1 MLFGVF
7 DGHGG
12 PACGQVVA
20 KRLLDYT
27 AASLLPKD
35 VLQKIAKE
43 KLVEKVINEMLETYN
58 DRFDVVEDLYHLYIK
73 SFEEYLKYL
82 IEHQEDD
89 FVMEKALVNAFLHL
103 DEDISR
109 EAKLGR
115 PQPTRTNIGLV
126 SAQLNELESLY
137 SKTLSVAL
145 SGAVAC
151 VAHVDREHLH
161 VASCGDCRA
170 VLGVWNSESETWV
183 AQPLSTEHNTE
194 NAAEVA
200 RIVSEHPDTERDTVI
215 RNDRL
220 LGQLA
225 PLRAFGDVR

>member
-35 VLQKIAKE
+35 VLQKISKE
-43 KLVEKVINEMLETYN
+43 KLMEKVINQMLETYN

-73 SFEEYLKYL
+73 SFEEYLKHL

-103 DEDISR
+103 DE
-109 EAKLGR
+109 
-115 PQPTRTNIGLV
+115 
-126 SAQLNELESLY
+126 
-137 SKTLSVAL
+137 
-145 SGAVAC
+145 
-151 VAHVDREHLH
+151 
-161 VASCGDCRA
+161 
-170 VLGVWNSESETWV
+170 
-183 AQPLSTEHNTE
+183 
-194 NAAEVA
+194 
-200 RIVSEHPDTERDTVI
+200 
-215 RNDRL
+215 
-220 LGQLA
+220 
-225 PLRAFGDVR
+225 